1 MTTSPLTD
9 SDADAPDQPV
19 HDLRQVLLDAV
30 AEAVGAA
37 VRCVLDGDRLAAR
50 RVLRDGARR
59 HSLLLAAQDR
69 ARRTIVG
76 STQRQRGVDDLQL
89 LGDVA
94 RINRLVDDLARTVL
108 AGAAGSDETGHPS
121 QARREAMLL
130 VGRFGEE
137 QLHHLTD
144 GPHAALDHESAR
156 CSRCLLEAADRLGAP
171 TPFEHGQSPREVRV
185 CADLATAVLQATR
198 HALRP

>member
-9 SDADAPDQPV
+9 TAAEAPDQPA

-59 HSLLLAAQDR
+59 HRLVLAAQDR
-69 ARRTIVG
+69 ARRTIIG
-76 STQRQRGVDDLQL
+76 SSQRQRGVDDLQL

-94 RINRLVDDLARTVL
+94 RISRLVDDLARTVL
-108 AGAAGSDETGHPS
+108 TGTDDAEHPTRG
-121 QARREAMLL
+121 RRDAMLL

-137 QLHHLTD
+137 QLHHLTART
-144 GPHAALDHESAR
+144 GPTGLDHESAR
-156 CSRCLLEAADRLGAP
+156 CAECLLEAADRLGAP

-198 HALRP
+198 HALR